1 MLVKEGVKFLL
12 FVLIIAGVTLATH
25 YSIPRG
31 VTATTVKDFVDRSG
45 SASAIIFISVTAI
58 ASAASLPLTLFT
70 FVGAVVFGFWEGT
83 FINLVGALLG
93 AILGFFLAKAL
104 GRKFVQQLSSERLA
118 PIQSKIKEKGFV
130 IIFLWR
136 LAPLFPFSLVNYAA
150 GLSQITFIDYL
161 LATIAGQ
168 IPNTIILTYL
178 CSTLG
183 EKVLSG
189 NVSVQELATAPIITA
204 LALVV
209 VMIVLPIWYHAKKL
223 HKN

>member
-1 MLVKEGVKFLL
+1 MLMKEGAKFLL
-12 FVLIIAGVTLATH
+12 FVLIITGVTLATH
-25 YSIPRG
+25 YSIPGG
-31 VTATTVKDFVDRSG
+31 VTATTIKQFVDHSG
-45 SASAIIFISVTAI
+45 SASAIIFISITAI

-70 FVGAVVFGFWEGT
+70 FVGAVIFGFWKGT

-93 AILGFFLAKAL
+93 AILGFFLAKML
-104 GRKFVQQLSSERLA
+104 GRKFVQQLSGERLA

-150 GLSQITFIDYL
+150 GLSQITFVDYL
-161 LATIAGQ
+161 LAGQ

-209 VMIVLPIWYHAKKL
+209 VMIVLPLWYHAKKL